1 MTHKRKKHNFILHI
15 TLFQRFWKILQV
27 CLIIGIVFDT
37 LNRFYLNYSVIKTSN
52 IRNFVIE
59 SSRPPNLL
67 TLLMFSS
74 YLLKKS
80 NNATVVEIYFR
91 ICYEAINL
99 KKIN

>member
-1 MTHKRKKHNFILHI
+1 MTHKRKKHNFILHYFNDFGKYCKSV
-15 TLFQRFWKILQV
+15 L
-27 CLIIGIVFDT
+27 IGIVFDT
-37 LNRFYLNYSVIKTSN
+37 RFYLNYSVIKTSD

-80 NNATVVEIYFR
+80 NHATVVEIYFR